1 MKALIDGDIL
11 RYEIGCATDDEGH
24 PLSWPLVKARVDG
37 KIKSIAEA
45 AGADTYTVYM
55 SGKNNFRVEAATI
68 RPYKG
73 NRSSDKPY
81 WHDKIEEYLKSG
93 LNHPVVICD
102 GYEADDGVSIEQCQ
116 DFYYDEGEGDKAER
130 IAYCNLYPETLNT
143 IICSRDKDLHM
154 VPGWHYSWPTGKQQ
168 EKEPW
173 FVTENEGYKKFFLQ
187 MLTGDT
193 TDNIP
198 GLYMIGPVKAEKL
211 LEGITEP
218 LSMYAKVK
226 EQYELRF
233 GDYWTTFL
241 HENAALLWM
250 LREDPRVTQASS
262 LNSNGVAAELCCYCE
277 AQSFNLMEDFQV
289 ALEARDEATLV
300 L

>member
-24 PLSWPLVKARVDG
+24 PLIWPLVKARVDG
-37 KIKSIAEA
+37 KLRSIAEKSG
-45 AGADTYTVYM
+45 AGSYVVYM
-55 SGKNNFRVEAATI
+55 SGKDNFRVEAATI

-81 WHDKIEEYLKSG
+81 WHDKVEEYLKSG

-102 GYEADDGVSIEQCQ
+102 GYEADDGMSIAQCAGF
-116 DFYYDEGEGDKAER
+116 DEIWEDGIFYGVEPNGKTYAREELK
-130 IAYCNLYPETLNT
+130 T

-154 VPGWHYSWPTGKQQ
+154 VPGWHYSWGSGKQP
-168 EKEPW
+168 EREPW
-173 FVTENEGYKKFFLQ
+173 FTTEDEGMKLFFLQ
-187 MLTGDT
+187 LLTGDV

-218 LSMYAKVK
+218 LSMYAKVR
-226 EQYELRF
+226 EQYVLRF
-233 GDYWTTFL
+233 GHYWDMFMN
-241 HENAALLWM
+241 ENAALLWM
-250 LREDPRVTQASS
+250 LREEPKELPEYESEELLIKFNEQV
-262 LNSNGVAAELCCYCE
+262 VAMEEMAEVP
-277 AQSFNLMEDFQV
+277 DV
-289 ALEARDEATLV
+289 
-300 L
+300 